1 MKQIAQLLFL
11 VVDNLAE
18 APHLAAFRERSQ
30 SESPSLQQEAERP
43 LSLPAGRLGL
53 RRDPKSTPGQGV
65 VVASVERGGPAG
77 AAGLR
82 PGDRIVHFAD
92 WIVQS
97 PDGFRAIVLAA
108 KNPVSVRIQRAGSSE
123 PIDAILTLSG
133 NPSRLGIT
141 WRTDDAEPGVP
152 ILNRVL
158 PGSPGDLAGL
168 RAGDRIH
175 RIAGQEFATDE
186 EFRQLAGTLP
196 GPLELTVETAGRLR
210 SVTLHPADESRDPAA
225 GDDESG
231 KPNPPSAVPA
241 GP

>member
-1 MKQIAQLLFL
+1 M
-11 VVDNLAE
+11 
-18 APHLAAFRERSQ
+18 
-30 SESPSLQQEAERP
+30 
-43 LSLPAGRLGL
+43 
-53 RRDPKSTPGQGV
+53 
-65 VVASVERGGPAG
+65 
-77 AAGLR
+77 
-82 PGDRIVHFAD
+82 
-92 WIVQS
+92 
-97 PDGFRAIVLAA
+97 
-108 KNPVSVRIQRAGSSE
+108 
-123 PIDAILTLSG
+123 
-133 NPSRLGIT
+133 
-141 WRTDDAEPGVP
+141 P